1 MGLASRS
8 LTASAGGVH
17 RTLADHAFA
26 AIHSAILS
34 GELEPGER
42 LPIEDLAELL
52 GMSPMPVRE
61 ALRRLD
67 SVGLVE
73 MIAHRGARVAELSVA
88 ELRELYEAR
97 TELEALAV
105 RLAAERMPASVRR
118 ELPAK
123 AARLIG
129 RLGAEAGIDRAA
141 AHAELHFAL
150 YDAAGSRWLLR
161 LLTPLWESSERY
173 RAVLEGQGIVLDVRN
188 TEHEELVAAVV
199 GGHAAEAAV
208 AMRRHL
214 EAQADEMARALQRLP
229 AFGPASESA

>member
-1 MGLASRS
+1 MGLSGRS
-8 LTASAGGVH
+8 LAAHGGAAH

-73 MIAHRGARVAELSVA
+73 MIAHRGARVAELSVD

-97 TELEALAV
+97 IELEALAV
-105 RLAAERMPASVRR
+105 RMAAERMPAATRRDLPVRAER
-118 ELPAK
+118 LI
-123 AARLIG
+123 ARLDVETG
-129 RLGAEAGIDRAA
+129 FDRAA

-150 YDAAGSRWLLR
+150 HEAAGSRWLLR

-173 RAVLEGQGIVLDVRN
+173 RAVLEGHGVALDLRN
-188 TEHEELVAAVV
+188 AEHQDLAAAVID
-199 GGHAAEAAV
+199 GRAAEAAV
-208 AMRRHL
+208 GMRRHL
-214 EAQADEMARALQRLP
+214 EAELSEMSAALRQVP
-229 AFGPASESA
+229 AFGS